1 MSLTVSGGNQGGGSF
16 EICPAGTYA
25 ARCYQIIDLGHQ
37 TVEWQGTAKV
47 VPKVRVTWEVNEQMS
62 DGRPYS
68 ISKEYTASIGPKSN
82 LSKDLEAWRGRPFT
96 EDELRAFSL
105 ENVLGAPCMIGIA
118 HVQKGEKTFANINSI
133 MALPKG
139 MSCPELTNPKVKFE
153 IENFDTEIFES
164 LSEYVRKKI
173 LMSKELEDGGIPTK
187 KESAPVEEVEDE
199 SIPF

>member
-1 MSLTVSGGNQGGGSF
+1 MSLTVSGNQGGGGSF

-47 VPKVRVTWEVNEQMS
+47 VPKVRITWEVNEQMS

-82 LSKDLEAWRGRPFT
+82 LRKDLEAWRGRPFT

-105 ENVLGAPCMIGIA
+105 ENVLGAPCFIGIA

-139 MSCPELTNPKVKFE
+139 MDCPELTNAKVKFE
-153 IENFDTEIFES
+153 IDNFDETVFES

-173 LMSKELEDGGIPTK
+173 LMSKELEDGDIPK
-187 KESAPVEEVEDE
+187 RRPDPVVADVEDE
-199 SIPF
+199 SVPF

>member
-1 MSLTVSGGNQGGGSF
+1 
-16 EICPAGTYA
+16 
-25 ARCYQIIDLGHQ
+25 
-37 TVEWQGTAKV
+37 
-47 VPKVRVTWEVNEQMS
+47 MS

-82 LSKDLEAWRGRPFT
+82 LRKDLEAWRGRPFT

-105 ENVLGAPCMIGIA
+105 ENVLGAPCFIGIA

-139 MSCPELTNPKVKFE
+139 MDCPELTNAKVKFE
-153 IENFDTEIFES
+153 IDNFDETVFES

-173 LMSKELEDGGIPTK
+173 LMSKELEDGDIPK
-187 KESAPVEEVEDE
+187 RRPDPVVADVEDE
-199 SIPF
+199 SVPF

>member
-1 MSLTVSGGNQGGGSF
+1 MSLTVNAGHSGGGSF
-16 EICPAGTYA
+16 EIVPAGTYA

-47 VPKVRVTWEVNEQMS
+47 VPKVRITWEVNEQMK

-68 ISKEYTASIGPKSN
+68 ISKEYTASIGAKSN
-82 LSKDLEAWRGRPFT
+82 LRKDLEAWRGRPFT
-96 EDELRAFSL
+96 EQELGAFSL

-118 HVQKGEKTFANINSI
+118 HVSKGEKTFANINSI

-139 MSCPELTNPKVKFE
+139 MNCPELTNPKVKFE
-153 IENFDTEIFES
+153 IENFDQDIFES

-173 LMSKELEDGGIPTK
+173 LLSKEMEDGNIPTK
-187 KESAPVEEVEDE
+187 KEEPAVEEDDS